1 MGDAKAP
8 TMPGASAPRSGQ
20 SELGLAPVII
30 PLPALTSY
38 WGVGGRQHHS
48 HYYGAAVQ
56 ESCSRYDRHL
66 RVDGISTVAKS
77 VFKPLSSHRRLAI
90 KQAGLTACLAC
101 LIGNQASQQAEGP
114 DLGKPASQKRA
125 CLLACLPA

>member
-1 MGDAKAP
+1 V
-8 TMPGASAPRSGQ
+8 S
-20 SELGLAPVII
+20 
-30 PLPALTSY
+30 
-38 WGVGGRQHHS
+38 
-48 HYYGAAVQ
+48 
-56 ESCSRYDRHL
+56 
-66 RVDGISTVAKS
+66 
-77 VFKPLSSHRRLAI
+77 RLAI